1 MTKTSIN
8 LDAELDQALKIRL
21 AKETAKAKT
30 KDKTAKTV
38 TAQKFITDLLKKELG
53 IKK

>member
-8 LDAELDQALKIRL
+8 LYPDLDQALKIRL
-21 AKETAKAKT
+21 AKETTKAKK
-30 KDKTAKTV
+30 KDKKAKTV
-38 TAQKFITDLLKKELG
+38 TSQKFITDLLEKELK